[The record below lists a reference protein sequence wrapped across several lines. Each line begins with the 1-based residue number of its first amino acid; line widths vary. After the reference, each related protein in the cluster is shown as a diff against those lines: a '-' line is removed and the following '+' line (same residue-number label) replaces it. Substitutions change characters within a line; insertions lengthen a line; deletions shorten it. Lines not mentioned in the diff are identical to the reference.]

1 MIESKH
7 NSRIKEQNLNGFTL
21 VEVLITFAVIGIV
34 AMLTLPNLIQ
44 NHNEKSW
51 VTAKSVFEKICFI
64 NNTQIKRMDYIAK
77 LKTAM

>member
-1 MIESKH
+1 MIELKH

-44 NHNEKSW
+44 NHNEKS
-51 VTAKSVFEKICFI
+51 
-64 NNTQIKRMDYIAK
+64 
-77 LKTAM
+77 